1 MAPLFMGKLTTL
13 AIKHLKPGMHADG
26 DDLYLRVKPTGG
38 RSWVLRVMV
47 DGKRRDF
54 GLGSLADVK
63 LTEARDKATHY
74 RKLARQRKD
83 VIVER
88 DRAERGP
95 IRVPTFAE
103 AVDEAHKEL
112 SKGWAP
118 KTGEQFKASMRDHAV
133 PVIGKLPVDQVG
145 TDNVIAVLAKIWTE
159 RPQQARKVRH
169 RVLQVLAFAKS
180 RGWRSDPV
188 PLAAELR
195 RGLSKQPR
203 SQGFAAMPFREVP
216 AFVSGELGKAD
227 TSARLAMLFAILTA
241 ARSGEVRQARWQDI
255 NRAARTWSKPAE
267 HMKSGLAHVV
277 TLNAAA
283 LAVLDRAAAIS
294 NGRDLIFP
302 ALRADKPLSDM
313 TLGKV
318 LRAAGRSET
327 VHGFRSSFRDWAAE
341 RMPTLPA
348 MVAEMALAHTVGT
361 ATERAYLRSDLLELR
376 FQLMDAWGEYVG
388 AGK

>member
-1 MAPLFMGKLTTL
+1 MGKLTPL
-13 AIKHLKPGMHADG
+13 GMKHLKPGMHADG

-38 RSWVLRVMV
+38 RSWVLRIMV

-54 GLGSLADVK
+54 GLGSFADVK

-83 VIVER
+83 VIAER
-88 DRAERGP
+88 EREERGP
-95 IRVPTFAE
+95 VLVPTFAQ

-112 SKGWAP
+112 AKGWAP
-118 KTGEQFKASMRDHAV
+118 KTSDQFKASMLKHAV
-133 PVIGKLPVDQVG
+133 PIIGAMRVDQVA

-159 RPQQARKVRH
+159 QPQQARKVRH

-180 RGWRSDPV
+180 RGWRSEPV

-203 SQGFAAMPFREVP
+203 SQGFAAMPFRDLP
-216 AFVSGELGKAD
+216 AFFAAELGKAD
-227 TSARLAMLFAILTA
+227 TSARLALLFALLTA
-241 ARSGEVRQARWQDI
+241 ARSGEVRQARWADI
-255 NRAARTWSKPAE
+255 DRDARTWSRPAE
-267 HMKSGLAHVV
+267 HMKSDLPHVV

-283 LAVLDRAAAIS
+283 LAVLDRAAVIS
-294 NGRDLIFP
+294 GDRELIFP

-318 LRAAGRSET
+318 LRAADRAET

-341 RMPTLPA
+341 RMPNVPA
-348 MVAEMALAHTVGT
+348 MVAEMALAHAVGT
-361 ATERAYLRSDLLELR
+361 ATERAYLRSDLLDLR
-376 FQLMDAWGEYVG
+376 FQLMDAWGSFVS
-388 AGK
+388 AARV